1 MVYIGIRFLI
11 EEITMREDE
20 PGNRQLKPL
29 RTELASP
36 QNQWD
41 RVWPLAR
48 QYMLGPNICSF
59 LFKLFHQILPTAE
72 RVARILPNQ
81 SATCSRCQVQTPETL
96 YHAFFDCPANQGVST
111 VLLNGLKKYDPDL
124 TPSKILTL
132 DFSSEEEFQ
141 FSMIWITASFL
152 CELFQLRVDKK
163 RVELIKIRSELEASC
178 RLLRESRLDNTIEM
192 LSQIF

>member
-1 MVYIGIRFLI
+1 
-11 EEITMREDE
+11 MREDE
-20 PGNRQLKPL
+20 HGNRQLKPL

-59 LFKLFHQILPTAE
+59 LFKLLHQILPTAE

-81 SATCSRCQVQTPETL
+81 SPTCGRCQVETPETL
-96 YHAFFDCPANQGVST
+96 YHSFFDCPANQGVST
-111 VLLNGLKKYDPDL
+111 VLLNGLKKFDPNL

-132 DFSSEEEFQ
+132 N

-178 RLLRESRLDNTIEM
+178 RLLRESRLDSTIEM